1 MGRVET
7 MLFRVLVGLLGTI
20 VGYGAPLY
28 SGWMQNTTYANL
40 DCSGAVKQ
48 LSLTSFDTC
57 FFYPNQP
64 TGSRLYCEQAS
75 SSSWNI
81 YERQY
86 SDSTCTNPRAVMTTP
101 VPTTV
106 APTCDGSGNAVKC
119 VSDLSSAP
127 LTSAPR
133 GFIESRYWSST
144 CDESKIFERLIVPM
158 GGCTLIQVE
167 RTDTM
172 PNGVQIPLGP
182 TFAYFKI
189 DSCEWVNNGYVAFG
203 SLHTDNRCSSP
214 GSATS
219 HVLPR
224 GCMESAVNT
233 ALKLS
238 ATFTCG

>member
-1 MGRVET
+1 MA
-7 MLFRVLVGLLGTI
+7 LLLAI
-20 VGYGAPLY
+20 VGHGAPLY
-28 SGWMQNTTYANL
+28 SGWMQNTTYANP

-57 FFYPNQP
+57 FSYPSQL
-64 TGSRLYCEQAS
+64 TGTRLYCEQAS
-75 SSSWNI
+75 GQSAWNI

-86 SDSTCTNPRAVMTTP
+86 SDLTCTNPRAVMTTP
-101 VPTTV
+101 VPKSV
-106 APTCDGSGNAVKC
+106 AQNCDGSGNAVKC
-119 VSDLSSAP
+119 VADLSSAP

-133 GFIESRYWSST
+133 GFIESRYWSAT
-144 CDESKIFERLIVPM
+144 CDESYVFERLIVPV

-167 RTDTM
+167 RTDTL
-172 PNGVQIPLGP
+172 PNGSQIPLGP
-182 TFAYFKI
+182 TFAFFKI
-189 DSCEWVNNGYVAFG
+189 DTCEWVSNGYVAFG
-203 SLHTDNRCSSP
+203 SLHTDNRCQSQ

-233 ALKLS
+233 ELKLS